1 MINLINT
8 LALFF
13 IVIYFNLSCNEVK
26 SYNPIAK
33 KGVIDLRNNDFDK
46 ENYFT
51 LDGEWEFYPNEFISN
66 TNNISSSPKYIKVPF
81 AWNSQPKSYVSYP
94 KFSYGSYRLK
104 ILLGNKSEFPTLR
117 LQFISS
123 AYRIFCNG
131 KEYQNSGVPG
141 STLEISIPSISIE
154 ESTIFNNEEGVIDLV
169 LHVSNFQLSNS
180 GILRSIQIGSNTSI
194 TNLQTRDDAFHWLF
208 TGMILIMG
216 LYHLGIYFL
225 RMKDLSPLY
234 FGFYCILSS
243 IREFFIIERG
253 FNRIFSEI
261 DFKYWIKFDNF
272 FLFLSITF
280 FAYYMKSLF
289 PKDTSKIVIRIAAL
303 SHFIMATL
311 LIFSPLNQ
319 LLYFEEFSKISIPL
333 LSLYYLYVLIQAL
346 INKRD
351 SSILF
356 LFGFSIVYYCI
367 INDLLL
373 SISFIS
379 SDRLLPYGITC
390 LIFIQSYILS
400 RRFNFALQHAETL
413 SIQLE
418 KMGKVKD
425 EFMSNLSHEI
435 RTPLSLIYAYSELL
449 KDYSGPDED
458 SIKSYGMDI
467 HREANNLS
475 ENINDLMLVT
485 DLETKFKIRE
495 EIIEVNEMILEA
507 IKYLENMIF
516 EKNIQIEVSISKELK
531 IICDKSLLI
540 KVFIIIIKNAIIYN
554 FSKGKIKIYSDDYLD
569 SMVIYIEDSGP
580 GISSDDL
587 VKIFDKFYR
596 VDSSITYNVSG
607 VGVGLFIAKRIID
620 LHQAK
625 IDAISVLGK
634 GTSIILQF
642 PKIKESL

>member
-1 MINLINT
+1 MNFYLKYLI
-8 LALFF
+8 FF
-13 IVIYFNLSCNEVK
+13 IIILFINIKC
-26 SYNPIAK
+26 YNSRSNVPIAK
-33 KGVIDLRNNDFDK
+33 KGVLDLRNYDFNK
-46 ENYFT
+46 ENYFS
-51 LDGEWEFYPNEFISN
+51 LDGEWEFYPQKF
-66 TNNISSSPKYIKVPF
+66 ISSSDILENSPLYIRVPF
-81 AWNSQPKSYVSYP
+81 AWNSQPKNYTSYP
-94 KFSYGSYRLK
+94 KHFYGSYRLK
-104 ILLGNKSEFPTLR
+104 ILLGKKSEFPTLR
-117 LQFISS
+117 LQYISS

-141 STLEISIPSISIE
+141 VSMSDSIPSISIE
-154 ESTIFNNEEGVIDLV
+154 ESTIIKNEEGVIDLV
-169 LHVSNFQLSNS
+169 LHVSNYELSNA

-194 TNLQTRDDAFHWLF
+194 TNFQTRDDALHWLF

-216 LYHLGIYFL
+216 MYHLGIYFL
-225 RMKDLSPLY
+225 RVKDLSPLY
-234 FGFYCILSS
+234 FGIYCILSS

-253 FNRIFSEI
+253 FNRVFTEI
-261 DFKYWIKFDNF
+261 NFNYWVKFDHI

-289 PKDTSKIVIRIAAL
+289 PKDTSKIVVRIAAL
-303 SHFIMATL
+303 SHLLMALL
-311 LIFSPLNQ
+311 LIFIPIDLQ
-319 LLYFEEFSKISIPL
+319 LSVEEFSKVTIPL

-356 LFGFSIVYYCI
+356 LLGFSIVYFCI
-367 INDLLL
+367 VNDLLL
-373 SISFIS
+373 SINIIS
-379 SDRLLPYGITC
+379 SDRLLPYGITF

-400 RRFNFALQHAETL
+400 RRFNFALQQAETL
-413 SIQLE
+413 SEQLE

-425 EFMSNLSHEI
+425 EFMSNISHEI

-495 EIIEVNEMILEA
+495 EVIEIQEMILEA
-507 IKYLENMIF
+507 IKYLENMIS
-516 EKNIQIEVSISKELK
+516 EKNINIELPNLKNLK
-531 IICDKSLLI
+531 IIGDKSLLV
-540 KVFIIIIKNAIIYN
+540 KVFIIIIKNAIVYN
-554 FSKGKIKIYSDDYLD
+554 FNKGKIKIYSEEYFD
-569 SMVIYIEDSGP
+569 STVLYFEDNGP

-587 VKIFDKFYR
+587 NKIFDKFYR

-620 LHQAK
+620 LHNAK
-625 IDAISVLGK
+625 IDASSILGK

-642 PKIKESL
+642 SKHTT

>member
-8 LALFF
+8 LVLFS
-13 IVIYFNLSCNEVK
+13 IVIYFNLSCNEIK

-66 TNNISSSPKYIKVPF
+66 TDNISSSPKYIKVPF

-141 STLEISIPSISIE
+141 SRLEISIPSISIE

-261 DFKYWIKFDNF
+261 DFKYWVKCDNF

-303 SHFIMATL
+303 SHFIMAIF

-346 INKRD
+346 INKRE

-507 IKYLENMIF
+507 IKYLENMIS
-516 EKNIQIEVSISKELK
+516 EKNIQIEISISKELK

-569 SMVIYIEDSGP
+569 SMVIYIEDNGP

>member
-1 MINLINT
+1 MNIISHGLSF
-8 LALFF
+8 LFF
-13 IVIYFNLSCNEVK
+13 IIIFINISCNEVK
-26 SYNPIAK
+26 PNNPIAK
-33 KGVIDLRNNDFDK
+33 KGVIDLRNNDFGK

-66 TNNISSSPKYIKVPF
+66 TATISSSPKYIKVPL
-81 AWNSQPKSYVSYP
+81 AWNSQPKDYISYP
-94 KFSYGSYRLK
+94 KYSYGSYRLK

-131 KEYQNSGVPG
+131 KEYQNSGLPG
-141 STLEISIPSISIE
+141 SSIEISIPSISIE
-154 ESTIFNNEEGVIDLV
+154 ESTIFKNEEGIIDLV
-169 LHVSNFQLSNS
+169 LHVSNFQLSNA

-194 TNLQTRDDAFHWLF
+194 TNLQTRDDASHWLF

-234 FGFYCILSS
+234 FGFYCFLSS

-253 FNRIFSEI
+253 INRIFSEI
-261 DFKYWIKFDNF
+261 DFKYWIKFDHF

-289 PKDTSKIVIRIAAL
+289 PNDTSKLVIRIAAL
-303 SHFIMATL
+303 SHFIMALL
-311 LIFSPLNQ
+311 LIFSPINLI
-319 LLYFEEFSKISIPL
+319 LYFEDFSKFSIPL
-333 LSLYYLYVLIQAL
+333 LSLYYLYVLIHAL

-373 SISFIS
+373 SINFIS

-449 KDYSGPDED
+449 KDYTGPDED

-485 DLETKFKIRE
+485 DLETKFKIKE
-495 EIIEVNEMILEA
+495 ELVEVHEMILEA
-507 IKYLENMIF
+507 IKYLENMIS
-516 EKNIQIEVSISKELK
+516 EKNIKIEISILKDLK
-531 IICDKSLLI
+531 IVCDKSLII
-540 KVFIIIIKNAIIYN
+540 KVFIIVIKNAIVYN
-554 FSKGKIKIYSDDYLD
+554 FTKGKIKIYSDDYLD
-569 SMVIYIEDSGP
+569 SILLYIEDNGP

-587 VKIFDKFYR
+587 HKIFDKFYR

-620 LHQAK
+620 LHLAK
-625 IDAISVLGK
+625 IDASSVLGK

-642 PKIKESL
+642 PKIKD